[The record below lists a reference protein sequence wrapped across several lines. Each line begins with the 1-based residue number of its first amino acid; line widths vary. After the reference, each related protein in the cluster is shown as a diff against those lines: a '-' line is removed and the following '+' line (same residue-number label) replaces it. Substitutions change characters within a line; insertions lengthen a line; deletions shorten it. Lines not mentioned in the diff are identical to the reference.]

1 MGDRDGAGATVRTAL
16 RSRQS
21 MGLLAAVLILAVGT
35 VRPPPAALTVAGQRA
50 LAVFASALVLWLTR
64 PVPYV
69 VSSVLSVTLLFA
81 LGTVDSF
88 SAAATGFTSTLVFFL
103 LLLLLLGDATT
114 SVGLD
119 RRLARRLLTADSTP
133 RRALHSVAGSVL
145 ALALVMPSAMARAVT
160 FIPIVKRLAAA
171 FGSAD
176 DGFETG
182 AFLVL
187 GHVNPI
193 ASMALMTGG
202 GMALVTSE
210 IVATSVRPITWVDW
224 AVLMLPPTIGLY
236 AAATLCAG
244 LFAAVDGESTLGANA
259 GTRLEA
265 DGEGTESETDGD
277 RPKLETDGEGT
288 RPETDGDGPPAL
300 TRDQRLVGLVLLGA
314 IAGWIVGS
322 FAGVPT
328 VLPAVAAVVVLS
340 LPSVNIITADDITAV
355 NWGIIFLIGAML
367 SILEVLEATGAIVA
381 VVDALTRWIPFAAL
395 AHWQLVAVLIGLAVG
410 IRILFS
416 TGSAAIVVAL
426 PIVLELAAVFD
437 VNRLYLALTVL
448 LVVGST
454 TVLPFNT
461 TAVLVSMDRGPLSH
475 RDVASFGLVTM
486 LLAVGV
492 AAVSWLVYWPLVG

>member
-1 MGDRDGAGATVRTAL
+1 MADRDGARAETETKTTL
-16 RSRQS
+16 PSRQS
-21 MGLLAAVLILAVGT
+21 LGLLAAVTVLAVGT
-35 VRPPPAALTVAGQRA
+35 MVPPPAAVTVAGQRA

-81 LGTVDSF
+81 LGTVESF
-88 SAAATGFTSTLVFFL
+88 DAAATGFTSTLVFFL

-119 RRLARRLLTADSTP
+119 RRLARRLLTAESTP
-133 RRALHSVAGSVL
+133 RRALRSVAGSVL

-171 FGSAD
+171 FGSGD

-210 IVATSVRPITWVDW
+210 IIATSVRPITWVDW
-224 AVLMLPPTIGLY
+224 AVLMLPPTIALY

-244 LFAAVDGESTLGANA
+244 LFAAVDGETTLGATA
-259 GTRLEA
+259 GARLEA
-265 DGEGTESETDGD
+265 DGEGPAPEADGD
-277 RPKLETDGEGT
+277 DPSS
-288 RPETDGDGPPAL
+288 L

-314 IAGWIVGS
+314 IAGWIGGS
-322 FAGVPT
+322 FVGIPT
-328 VLPAVAAVVVLS
+328 VLPAVAAVVALS
-340 LPSVNIITADDITAV
+340 LPQVGVITADDIAGV
-355 NWGIIFLIGAML
+355 NWGIIFLVGAML
-367 SILEVLEATGAIVA
+367 SILDALETTGAIVA
-381 VVDALTRWIPFAAL
+381 IVDVLARWIPFAAL
-395 AHWQLVAVLIGLAVG
+395 AQWQLVAVLLGLAVG

-454 TVLPFNT
+454 TILPFNT

-486 LLAVGV
+486 VLAVGV
-492 AAVSWLVYWPLVG
+492 AGVSWLVYWPLVG

>member
-1 MGDRDGAGATVRTAL
+1 MADRDGARAETETML
-16 RSRQS
+16 PSRQS
-21 MGLLAAVLILAVGT
+21 LGLLAAATVLAVGT
-35 VRPPPAALTVAGQRA
+35 MVPPPAAVTVAGQRA

-69 VSSVLSVTLLFA
+69 VSSVLSVALLFA
-81 LGTVDSF
+81 LGAVESF
-88 SAAATGFTSTLVFFL
+88 DAAATGFTSTLVFFL

-119 RRLARRLLTADSTP
+119 RRLARRLLTAESTP
-133 RRALHSVAGSVL
+133 RRALRSVAGSVL

-171 FGSAD
+171 FGSGD

-210 IVATSVRPITWVDW
+210 IIATSVRPITWVDW
-224 AVLMLPPTIGLY
+224 AVLMLPPTIALY
-236 AAATLCAG
+236 AAATLCAS
-244 LFAAVDGESTLGANA
+244 LFAAVDGETTLGATA
-259 GTRLEA
+259 GAQLEA
-265 DGEGTESETDGD
+265 DGEGPAPEADGD
-277 RPKLETDGEGT
+277 E
-288 RPETDGDGPPAL
+288 PPSL

-314 IAGWIVGS
+314 IAGWIAGS
-322 FAGVPT
+322 FVGIPT
-328 VLPAVAAVVVLS
+328 VLPAVAAVVALS
-340 LPSVNIITADDITAV
+340 LPQVGVITADDIAGV
-355 NWGIIFLIGAML
+355 NWGIIFLVGAML
-367 SILEVLEATGAIVA
+367 SILDALETTGAIVA
-381 VVDALTRWIPFAAL
+381 IVDALARWIPFAAL
-395 AHWQLVAVLIGLAVG
+395 AQWQLVAALLGLAVG

-426 PIVLELAAVFD
+426 PIVLELASVFD

-454 TVLPFNT
+454 TILPFNT

-486 LLAVGV
+486 VLAVGV
-492 AAVSWLVYWPLVG
+492 AAASWLVYWPLVG

>member
-1 MGDRDGAGATVRTAL
+1 MADRDDARAGTETTL
-16 RSRQS
+16 TSRQFL
-21 MGLLAAVLILAVGT
+21 GLLAAAAILAVGT
-35 VRPPPAALTVAGQRA
+35 MVPPPAAVTVAGQRA

-64 PVPYV
+64 PIPYV

-81 LGTVDSF
+81 LETVDSF
-88 SAAATGFTSTLVFFL
+88 DAAATGFTSTLVFFL

-119 RRLARRLLTADSTP
+119 RRLARRLLTAESTP
-133 RRALHSVAGSVL
+133 RRALRSVAGSVL

-171 FGSAD
+171 FGAGD

-193 ASMALMTGG
+193 GSMALMTGG

-210 IVATSVRPITWVDW
+210 IIATSVRPITWVDW
-224 AVLMLPPTIGLY
+224 AVLMLPPTIALY

-244 LFAAVDGESTLGANA
+244 LFAAVDGETTLGATA

-265 DGEGTESETDGD
+265 DGEGTEPRTDVD
-277 RPKLETDGEGT
+277 EPQL
-288 RPETDGDGPPAL
+288 ETDGDGSPSL
-300 TRDQRLVGLVLLGA
+300 TRDQRLVALVLLGA
-314 IAGWIVGS
+314 IAGWIGGS
-322 FAGVPT
+322 FVGIPT

-340 LPSVNIITADDITAV
+340 LPQVGIITADDIAGV
-355 NWGIIFLIGAML
+355 NWGIIFLVGAML
-367 SILEVLEATGAIVA
+367 SILDVLETTGAIVA
-381 VVDALTRWIPFAAL
+381 IVDALTRWIPFAAL
-395 AHWQLVAVLIGLAVG
+395 AQWQLVAVLIALAVG

-454 TVLPFNT
+454 TILPFNT

-486 LLAVGV
+486 MLAVGV
-492 AAVSWLVYWPLVG
+492 AAASWLVYWPLVG